1 MSESFIPA
9 SEFETAS
16 NAVSNILG
24 QPVEEIKITD
34 ILPPLNDIADS
45 NKVFKGKLSVLF
57 VDMRKSTDLTDEL
70 KSKKMVKVYR
80 SFIRIVIQAIRY
92 SGGYTRQFAG
102 DGIMG
107 IFQNSNVDDQNISSS
122 CKAIKAARYIHT
134 LIDFCLNPALK
145 KSMDICIG
153 CGVGICTGT
162 IMITKVGMRG
172 KESNKT
178 AENETGIV
186 WVGSTTNYANR
197 YCSLAH
203 PCEIFIDENTY
214 SEIEDSEI
222 WTKTSRTKGNKVFE
236 GYAVSEHYLSLPEE
250 ITAEAVKADTENDSE
265 ASFIQNIFAETQEKA
280 LLLVDEISKKSA
292 ELAIALEEAKKRE
305 GQAIARDNESRKENI
320 RLQQWQKSWTAK
332 TGAAKTCSPSP
343 GSTSQ
348 GRKSRK
354 AACPLHWCGILLSI
368 PISAVWCCGL
378 TTMPRGGSPQKPS
391 RPCCRGSMRSRWT
404 SNRPRRAKIIMTAFV
419 CGWACPLPS
428 AEKGAKNGERLDK
441 SGTAHP
447 ALSYAAGHD
456 AKGAGHR
463 RRLSARNRRHPYR
476 TV

>member
-265 ASFIQNIFAETQEKA
+265 ASFIQNIFAETQEMLKICS
-280 LLLVDEISKKSA
+280 LLIEDGTLRPFSIRWPKSAIISNTDCLIHASTAFRKTGNASTLSLIDILEPRVDEKYF
-292 ELAIALEEAKKRE
+292 L
-305 GQAIARDNESRKENI
+305 
-320 RLQQWQKSWTAK
+320 
-332 TGAAKTCSPSP
+332 
-343 GSTSQ
+343 
-348 GRKSRK
+348 
-354 AACPLHWCGILLSI
+354 
-368 PISAVWCCGL
+368 
-378 TTMPRGGSPQKPS
+378 SPQ
-391 RPCCRGSMRSRWT
+391 
-404 SNRPRRAKIIMTAFV
+404 ATA
-419 CGWACPLPS
+419 
-428 AEKGAKNGERLDK
+428 RL
-441 SGTAHP
+441 
-447 ALSYAAGHD
+447 LY
-456 AKGAGHR
+456 
-463 RRLSARNRRHPYR
+463 N
-476 TV
+476 